1 MPGIAWYFV
10 IPVLWV
16 VAGFGLWWA
25 IRRER
30 RDPSSYPRTAQ
41 CEMDRWRAMSAR
53 AQEAHDNAV
62 LDAAE
67 AAQSG
72 AVRSPV
78 DGLRKRPS
86 GAQEVMAQLYRLPL
100 DRRP

>member
-1 MPGIAWYFV
+1 MPVYVW
-10 IPVLWV
+10 VLVALVWV
-16 VAGFGLWWA
+16 VAPLGAWIAVRG
-25 IRRER
+25 ER
-30 RDPSSYPRTAQ
+30 AHPSSYPHRPESYIDQ
-41 CEMDRWRAMSAR
+41 WRAMSAR

-78 DGLRKRPS
+78 EGLRKRPS
-86 GAQEVMAQLYRLPL
+86 GAAEVMAELYR
-100 DRRP
+100 RP

>member
-1 MPGIAWYFV
+1 MPEIVWYFIV
-10 IPVLWV
+10 PVLWIG
-16 VAGFGLWWA
+16 AGFGTWLVV
-25 IRRER
+25 RRELA
-30 RDPSSYPRTAQ
+30 DPSSYPRTAQ

-72 AVRSPV
+72 AVRSP
-78 DGLRKRPS
+78 GERLPQGP
-86 GAQEVMAQLYRLPL
+86 GAEVMGRLYRLSV
-100 DRRP
+100 D

>member
-1 MPGIAWYFV
+1 MPVFV
-10 IPVLWV
+10 WVVAFLALWV
-16 VAGFGLWWA
+16 VAGFGTWRV

-53 AQEAHDNAV
+53 AQEAHDTAV

-72 AVRSPV
+72 AVRSP
-78 DGLRKRPS
+78 GERLPQGS
-86 GAQEVMAQLYRLPL
+86 GAEVMGRLYRLPV
-100 DRRP
+100 D

>member
-1 MPGIAWYFV
+1 MPEIAWYFIV
-10 IPVLWV
+10 PVLWLG
-16 VAGFGLWWA
+16 AGFGTWLVV
-25 IRRER
+25 RRELA
-30 RDPSSYPRTAQ
+30 DPTSYPRTPQ

-67 AAQSG
+67 AAQTG

-78 DGLRKRPS
+78 EGLRKRPS
-86 GAQEVMAQLYRLPL
+86 GAAEVMAELYR
-100 DRRP
+100 RP